1 MLITFVLGELFR
13 MLCIGIILFVVF
25 SAGVKICSDLMD
37 LVIK

>member
-13 MLCIGIILFVVF
+13 MLCIGIILFVVL
-25 SAGVKICSDLMD
+25 SAVVKICSDLLD